1 MEQENIKGIIEAILF
16 AAGREV
22 ETKELSLV
30 LEKSKDEIKEI
41 IHGMNLEYKDNNRGI
56 EIITIGD
63 NYQLSTRK
71 EFYQYVY
78 KLVDKR
84 SKPKLSNAAL
94 ETLSII
100 AYNPRISRA
109 EIEAI
114 RGVNVDGTMYK
125 LLEYGLIEEAGK
137 LDLPGKP
144 MSYKTTNEFL
154 KMFGYNS
161 LDDLPSLPKYKL
173 DSNNQIVIDELIEN
187 NEKESIENN
196 K

>member
-187 NEKESIENN
+187 NEKENIENN

>member
-187 NEKESIENN
+187 NEKENMENN